1 MDGLIFG
8 LLDNSVL
15 ILGAFTGL
23 SVERYLPARFQAGV
37 GGVFGAGIGNTVS
50 DGIGAVVDPALQGMV
65 GGIVLGCIIPLFI
78 IPIIAKYRKVEQ

>member
-8 LLDNSVL
+8 LLDNGVL

-37 GGVFGAGIGNTVS
+37 GAVVGAGIGNTVS
-50 DGIGAVVDPALQGMV
+50 DGVGAVVDPALQGMV

-78 IPIIAKYRKVEQ
+78 IPIIAKYIKVEQ

>member
-8 LLDNSVL
+8 LLDNGVL

-37 GGVFGAGIGNTVS
+37 GAVVGAGIGNTVS
-50 DGIGAVVDPALQGMV
+50 DGVGAVVVRALLGVV

>member
-8 LLDNSVL
+8 LLDNGVL

-37 GGVFGAGIGNTVS
+37 GAVVGAGIGNTVS
-50 DGIGAVVDPALQGMV
+50 DGVGDVVAPTLQGMV
-65 GGIVLGCIIPLFI
+65 GGIVLGCIFPLFI